1 MRSWR
6 SFRSQKSQR
15 GKLFPAVWAMRRKTR
30 PHARST
36 SGKPMNLDG
45 SKQGRIDYDQTF
57 APVATWES
65 IRLLLGM
72 VLKNKWKTKQ
82 LDYVLAFPQ
91 APVDRECFMKMP
103 LGITVDEPGEWAL
116 RVKRISTARNKE
128 DEYGTCT

>member
-1 MRSWR
+1 V
-6 SFRSQKSQR
+6 
-15 GKLFPAVWAMRRKTR
+15 GINPATAGNGT
-30 PHARST
+30 
-36 SGKPMNLDG
+36 
-45 SKQGRIDYDQTF
+45 
-57 APVATWES
+57 
-65 IRLLLGM
+65 
-72 VLKNKWKTKQ
+72 KNKWKTKQ